1 MVKGLLGL
9 DDDEELL
16 YIGFCEAVV
25 LLWYNWQINSKTM
38 GFLRLRSLEDQL
50 MALSYYLAS
59 NSTQVRD
66 FNL

>member
-25 LLWYNWQINSKTM
+25 LLWYKWQINSKTM

-50 MALSYYLAS
+50 MALSYCPAS
-59 NSTQVRD
+59 HSTQVRD